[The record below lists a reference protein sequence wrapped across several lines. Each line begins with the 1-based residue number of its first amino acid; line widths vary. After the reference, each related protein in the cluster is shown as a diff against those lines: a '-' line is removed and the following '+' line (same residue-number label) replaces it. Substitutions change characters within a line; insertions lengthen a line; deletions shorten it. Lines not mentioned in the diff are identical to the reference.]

1 MRLSTPALASHAVP
15 GVISGFIQYSR
26 KTRPRLRGS
35 LRKVSEDPGENREF
49 PLSAFKRFFIQ
60 FTKAFPDIHVE
71 VTDTIS
77 EGDASIM
84 VVLKNTS

>member
-1 MRLSTPALASHAVP
+1 M
-15 GVISGFIQYSR
+15 
-26 KTRPRLRGS
+26 
-35 LRKVSEDPGENREF
+35 SEDPGENREF

-71 VTDTIS
+71 VAETIS

-84 VVLKNTS
+84 VVLKKTLLTLEQAPGCRVWLM